1 MTNNLAEKIKAK
13 DSTVVVGDKASIQN
27 ADKINNY
34 FLQQDKITR
43 IFQLEK
49 FMQKEITGKECVDAL
64 MGDIE
69 SIKEELNYL
78 RCKIDESEEVD
89 LKMKLELANREK
101 DLSFALRLKE
111 KIYKKIESNSSYTSA
126 NGYFAHILSF
136 IIANFRCYVYPALRN
151 DISNEEIDKIIY
163 EKVIVPT
170 FEEVQTGIN
179 FFNFN
184 YSDIFGMVYFL
195 AGNCHLWFDKEH
207 V

>member
-1 MTNNLAEKIKAK
+1 MQMTENKIKAQYS
-13 DSTVVVGDKASIQN
+13 DVIVGDKN
-27 ADKINNY
+27 AIYKDCEVNNY
-34 FLQQDKITR
+34 YSPKDGITR
-43 IFQLEK
+43 VYQLEK
-49 FMQKEITGKECVDAL
+49 FMQKEINEKECIEAL

-69 SIKEELNYL
+69 GIKEELDYL
-78 RCKIDESEEVD
+78 RCKIDESAEVD
-89 LKMKLELANREK
+89 LKMKLKLANREK
-101 DLSFALRLKE
+101 DLLYALRLKE
-111 KIYKKIESNSSYTSA
+111 KIYKKIENNSSYISA

-136 IIANFRCYVYPALRN
+136 VIANFRCYVYPALRKGTP
-151 DISNEEIDKIIY
+151 NEEIDKIIY